1 MVTLDQ
7 VLLLQE
13 KVETA
18 VKKITSLNERVMQ
31 LESENDALRS
41 KCAELTKAI
50 SEKTELVS
58 TLEDTQAKIEQSILE
73 TLNRLDAV
81 QDSILSR
88 DDSNVN
94 SVSNSHLVSHEVA
107 DVESEQVQPSVAES
121 KSIQEN
127 EIEPES
133 QTQIVPEEESFEFE
147 QKDEVVSENNS
158 SLSGQFDIF

>member
-94 SVSNSHLVSHEVA
+94 SVSNSHLVSHEFA
-107 DVESEQVQPSVAES
+107 DVESEPVQPPVAEP

>member
-1 MVTLDQ
+1 MVTLNQ

-50 SEKTELVS
+50 SEKSDLVS
-58 TLEDTQAKIEQSILE
+58 TLEDTQPKIEQSILE

-94 SVSNSHLVSHEVA
+94 SVSNSHLVSHELA
-107 DVESEQVQPSVAES
+107 DVESEPVQPPVSES

>member
-18 VKKITSLNERVMQ
+18 VKKINSLNERVMQ

-50 SEKTELVS
+50 SEKSELVS

-94 SVSNSHLVSHEVA
+94 SVSNSHLISHEFA
-107 DVESEQVQPSVAES
+107 DVESESVQPPVAES
-121 KSIQEN
+121 KSIQGN

>member
-1 MVTLDQ
+1 M
-7 VLLLQE
+7 
-13 KVETA
+13 
-18 VKKITSLNERVMQ
+18 
-31 LESENDALRS
+31 
-41 KCAELTKAI
+41 
-50 SEKTELVS
+50 
-58 TLEDTQAKIEQSILE
+58 
-73 TLNRLDAV
+73 NRLDAV

-94 SVSNSHLVSHEVA
+94 SVSNSHLISHEVA
-107 DVESEQVQPSVAES
+107 DVESEPVQPPVAES

>member
-18 VKKITSLNERVMQ
+18 VKKITSLNEKVMQ

-50 SEKTELVS
+50 SEKSELVS

-107 DVESEQVQPSVAES
+107 DVESEPVQPSVAES

>member
-50 SEKTELVS
+50 SEKSELVS
-58 TLEDTQAKIEQSILE
+58 TLEDTQTKIEQSILE

-107 DVESEQVQPSVAES
+107 DVESEPVQLPVAES

>member
-58 TLEDTQAKIEQSILE
+58 TLEDTQSKIEQSILE

-94 SVSNSHLVSHEVA
+94 SVSNSHLISHEVA
-107 DVESEQVQPSVAES
+107 DVESEPVQPPVAEP

>member
-50 SEKTELVS
+50 SEKSELVS

-94 SVSNSHLVSHEVA
+94 SVSNSHLVSHEFS
-107 DVESEQVQPSVAES
+107 DVESEQVQPPVAES
-121 KSIQEN
+121 KSIQKN

-147 QKDEVVSENNS
+147 QKEEPVSENNS

>member
-18 VKKITSLNERVMQ
+18 VKKITSLNEKVMQ

-50 SEKTELVS
+50 SEKSELVS

-94 SVSNSHLVSHEVA
+94 SVSDSHLVSHEFA
-107 DVESEQVQPSVAES
+107 DVESEQVQPPVVES

>member
-50 SEKTELVS
+50 SE
-58 TLEDTQAKIEQSILE
+58 QSE
-73 TLNRLDAV
+73 
-81 QDSILSR
+81 
-88 DDSNVN
+88 
-94 SVSNSHLVSHEVA
+94 
-107 DVESEQVQPSVAES
+107 
-121 KSIQEN
+121 
-127 EIEPES
+127 
-133 QTQIVPEEESFEFE
+133 
-147 QKDEVVSENNS
+147 
-158 SLSGQFDIF
+158 

>member
-107 DVESEQVQPSVAES
+107 DVESEPVQPPVSES
-121 KSIQEN
+121 KSIQKN

>member
-107 DVESEQVQPSVAES
+107 DVESEPVQPPVAES

-127 EIEPES
+127 LIEPES

>member
-50 SEKTELVS
+50 SEKSELVS

-94 SVSNSHLVSHEVA
+94 SVSNSHLVSHELA
-107 DVESEQVQPSVAES
+107 DVESEPVQPPVSES

>member
-58 TLEDTQAKIEQSILE
+58 TLEDTQTKIEQSILE

-94 SVSNSHLVSHEVA
+94 SVSNSHLISHEVA
-107 DVESEQVQPSVAES
+107 DVESEPVQSPVAES

>member
-50 SEKTELVS
+50 SEKSELVS
-58 TLEDTQAKIEQSILE
+58 TLEDTQTKIEQSILE

-94 SVSNSHLVSHEVA
+94 SVSNSHLVSHEFA
-107 DVESEQVQPSVAES
+107 DVESEPVQPPVSES

>member
-50 SEKTELVS
+50 SEKSELVS

-94 SVSNSHLVSHEVA
+94 SVSNSHLVSHELA
-107 DVESEQVQPSVAES
+107 DVESEPVQVPVAES

-127 EIEPES
+127 VIEPES

>member
-50 SEKTELVS
+50 SEKSELVS

-94 SVSNSHLVSHEVA
+94 SVSNSHLVSHEFA
-107 DVESEQVQPSVAES
+107 DVESEPVQVPVAES

-127 EIEPES
+127 VIEPES

>member
-18 VKKITSLNERVMQ
+18 VKKITSLNEKVMQ

-94 SVSNSHLVSHEVA
+94 SVSNSHLVSHEFS
-107 DVESEQVQPSVAES
+107 DVESEPVQPPVVES

>member
-50 SEKTELVS
+50 SEKSELVS

-81 QDSILSR
+81 QNSILSR

-94 SVSNSHLVSHEVA
+94 SVSNSHLVSHEFA
-107 DVESEQVQPSVAES
+107 DVESEPVQPPVSES

>member
-50 SEKTELVS
+50 SEKSELVS
-58 TLEDTQAKIEQSILE
+58 TLEDTQTKIEQSILE

-107 DVESEQVQPSVAES
+107 DVESEQVQPPVAES

-127 EIEPES
+127 EIKPES

>member
-50 SEKTELVS
+50 SEKSELVS
-58 TLEDTQAKIEQSILE
+58 TLEDTQTKIEQSILE

-107 DVESEQVQPSVAES
+107 DVESEPVQPPVAES
-121 KSIQEN
+121 KSIQKN

>member
-18 VKKITSLNERVMQ
+18 VKKITSLNEKVMQ

-50 SEKTELVS
+50 SEKSELVS

-94 SVSNSHLVSHEVA
+94 SVSNSHLVAHEFA
-107 DVESEQVQPSVAES
+107 DVESEPVQAPVDVS

>member
-50 SEKTELVS
+50 SEKSELVS
-58 TLEDTQAKIEQSILE
+58 TLEDTQAKIEQSILV

-81 QDSILSR
+81 QDSILSQ
-88 DDSNVN
+88 DGSNVN
-94 SVSNSHLVSHEVA
+94 TVSNPHLVSHEAGAV
-107 DVESEQVQPSVAES
+107 DSEPVQPPVTES
-121 KSIQEN
+121 KSVQEN
-127 EIEPES
+127 ASELEP

-147 QKDEVVSENNS
+147 QKDEPAADNNS

>member
-58 TLEDTQAKIEQSILE
+58 TLEDTQTKIEQSILE

-94 SVSNSHLVSHEVA
+94 SVSNSHLVSHEFA
-107 DVESEQVQPSVAES
+107 DVESEPVQPPVAES
-121 KSIQEN
+121 KSIQKN

>member
-50 SEKTELVS
+50 SEKSELVS

-94 SVSNSHLVSHEVA
+94 SVSNSHLTSHEFA
-107 DVESEQVQPSVAES
+107 DVESEPVQPPVSES
-121 KSIQEN
+121 KSIQKN

>member
-50 SEKTELVS
+50 SEKSELVS
-58 TLEDTQAKIEQSILE
+58 TLEDTQTKIEQSILE

-94 SVSNSHLVSHEVA
+94 SVSDSHLVSHEVA
-107 DVESEQVQPSVAES
+107 DVESEPVQPPVVES

>member
-18 VKKITSLNERVMQ
+18 VKKITSLNEKVMQ

-50 SEKTELVS
+50 SEKSELVS

-94 SVSNSHLVSHEVA
+94 SVSNSHLVSHEFS
-107 DVESEQVQPSVAES
+107 DVESEPVQPPVVES

>member
-18 VKKITSLNERVMQ
+18 VKKITSLNEKVMQ

-50 SEKTELVS
+50 SEKSELVS

-94 SVSNSHLVSHEVA
+94 SVSNSHLVSHEFA
-107 DVESEQVQPSVAES
+107 DVESEPVQVPVAES

-127 EIEPES
+127 VIEPES

>member
-50 SEKTELVS
+50 SEKSELVS

-94 SVSNSHLVSHEVA
+94 SVSDSHLVSHEVA
-107 DVESEQVQPSVAES
+107 DVESEPVQPPVAEP

>member
-18 VKKITSLNERVMQ
+18 VKKITSLNEKVMQ

-50 SEKTELVS
+50 SEKSELVS

-94 SVSNSHLVSHEVA
+94 SVFNSHLVSHEVA

>member
-50 SEKTELVS
+50 SEKSELVS

-94 SVSNSHLVSHEVA
+94 SVSNSHLISHEFA
-107 DVESEQVQPSVAES
+107 DVELEPVQPPVAES
-121 KSIQEN
+121 KSIQGN